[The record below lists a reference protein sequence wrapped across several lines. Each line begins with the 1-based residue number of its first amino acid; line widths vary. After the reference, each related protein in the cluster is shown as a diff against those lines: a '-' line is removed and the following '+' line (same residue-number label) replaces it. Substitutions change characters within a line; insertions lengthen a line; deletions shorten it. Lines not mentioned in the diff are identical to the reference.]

1 MATRKGVM
9 GEDRKSFSQG
19 GAMGWPFG
27 FAQGLGI
34 EGGDPPR
41 EVIAAQDNLQGA
53 RPADQ
58 PGQPLQGTTAR
69 RDRSSRAR

>member
-1 MATRKGVM
+1 
-9 GEDRKSFSQG
+9 
-19 GAMGWPFG
+19 MGWPFG